1 MPDCTS
7 CLHFHKSLDVAPCQS
22 CCEIGRGKES
32 KWEPAEPPAPAPAV
46 ELARAIAPL
55 QEAFNAQSR
64 APATT
69 GPVEPPAPGPSSA
82 QLSGPPRC
90 NAPAVVAGAVGGGSG
105 SAPAFGYS
113 SGGVGGGGDGGY
125 VGFPDARPE
134 PDSYHEAKHD
144 LGKLRWDCL
153 PWPAVEQVV
162 AVLTF
167 GAEKYS
173 AWSWPSVP
181 DARRRYFAAA
191 IRHAVAWLRGEK
203 TDPESGLPH
212 LAHLAC
218 NALFLLSFDLDEA
231 KPPPT
236 LEEP

>member
-1 MPDCTS
+1 
-7 CLHFHKSLDVAPCQS
+7 
-22 CCEIGRGKES
+22 
-32 KWEPAEPPAPAPAV
+32 
-46 ELARAIAPL
+46 
-55 QEAFNAQSR
+55 
-64 APATT
+64 
-69 GPVEPPAPGPSSA
+69 
-82 QLSGPPRC
+82 
-90 NAPAVVAGAVGGGSG
+90 
-105 SAPAFGYS
+105 
-113 SGGVGGGGDGGY
+113 

-134 PDSYHEAKHD
+134 HDPYHAAKHD

-162 AVLTF
+162 RVLTF

-191 IRHAVAWLRGEK
+191 IRHAVAWVKGEK

-231 KPPPT
+231 KPPAG
-236 LEEP
+236 L